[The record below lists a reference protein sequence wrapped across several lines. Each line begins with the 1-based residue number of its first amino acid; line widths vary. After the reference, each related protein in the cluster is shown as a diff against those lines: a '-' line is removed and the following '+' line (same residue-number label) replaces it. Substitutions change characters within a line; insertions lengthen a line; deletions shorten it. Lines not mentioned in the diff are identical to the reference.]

1 MLTIQRQFS
10 LPNCI
15 LILEGLSTE
24 SNSAPRPLL
33 STLTRFECHFGNES
47 QKIEGGRELL
57 NVLAQ
62 RVHVQAQSLLSGVKG
77 KPQHTIDESKGLKLE
92 TSGGSQYSLAIDS
105 SLLEESSAKNSDGVN
120 LKLNSVQ
127 LFDLVE
133 AFDQLME
140 DTQTLP
146 DLSLKLK
153 PLSKKEALAENGA
166 AQKFIPISI
175 GIASLALIAG
185 VSFVLPTPDIT
196 KPTAPVEEETTESV
210 IETDSSPEGSA
221 EPNVSPEPDTSSEE
235 ASEAAETAAE

>member
-10 LPNCI
+10 LPNCV
-15 LILEGLSTE
+15 LILEGLSAE
-24 SNSAPRPLL
+24 STSAPRPLL
-33 STLTRFECHFGNES
+33 STLTRFECHFGNEA

-77 KPQHTIDESKGLKLE
+77 KPHVHAEENNGLKLE
-92 TSGGSQYSLAIDS
+92 SSGGSQYSLDIDG
-105 SLLEESSAKNSDGVN
+105 SLIEESNSNVN

-133 AFDQLME
+133 AFDQLMA

-153 PLSKKEALAENGA
+153 PLSKKEALAKNGA

-175 GIASLALIAG
+175 GVASLALIAG
-185 VSFVLPTPDIT
+185 VSFIMPAPEIT
-196 KPTAPVEEETTESV
+196 KPTPTEEETTESV
-210 IETDSSPEGSA
+210 IESDSSSEGNPEAGDT
-221 EPNVSPEPDTSSEE
+221 PESSTSSEE
-235 ASEAAETAAE
+235 TTEEAETTAE